1 MGWCQFEPLMR
12 KSAFRFFGPAKLK
25 WPNGNALFQH
35 VSTSGFADVV
45 LVGVLFV
52 GALQVDYNS
61 YRQHYEDDHRD
72 NPLKYWDAYVK
83 ETTAFLEA
91 HNHTFDDA
99 HQGYKHTCIHDKMP
113 SNEVPTSKN
122 IDVIPSGRKLMAA
135 DAVTSHPMNIAF
147 NTDNL
152 AFGVERMTCYT
163 VGQKVQV
170 GGGTSL
176 GDCSVVKA
184 EPCMQTCKAE
194 DIVSQSFVNLVT
206 NTLLPMI
213 SAKFSDM
220 LYVTGPDSY
229 TIDDNY
235 CGYLPMNPNLATTG
249 FKGDLLLYISAH
261 PIPGVGIAAY
271 AANCHTTSNGR
282 PISGYINFNPNVV
295 ARLLTKPTG
304 FAFNNFI
311 NTALHELLHVVV
323 MSKNHYANFKNPLTG
338 LPYPN
343 GASKLVK
350 VAGTTPSGQPYTID
364 RTYITTPAV
373 LAFGKSHYGCNN
385 MIGVELENLG
395 ISAGGHWNPTTVG
408 EELMDSYGGG
418 SDGKLSN
425 LTLSILYDSGWYGV
439 NTKHAQPLNWGRGMG
454 CGFFK
459 CSKDTWNAQNYWD
472 ESENFKF
479 GCSAT
484 RTGVGMTYWDQLD
497 TSVPLPFQYWTDP
510 YMAGYGDNINYCLAS
525 QIQVSVLPGS
535 SYYCANEN
543 VNANTDNLE
552 VVGASSAC
560 FEVVPTKGS
569 KNYAC
574 YAKRCNGQSLEIQVG
589 SSWYNCPAGTT
600 VTTSSGIKLLCPSS
614 QYKPCVPDIAIIPVP
629 TGLTPTPTPTV
640 TPKPTTPTPTPTPTV
655 TPKPTTPTPT
665 PTVTPKPTTPTPTPT
680 VTPKPTTPT
689 PTPTVTPKP
698 TTPTPS
704 PTVTPKPTT
713 PTPTPTPT
721 VTSKPSSI
729 KFQQSVSSQWGSG
742 SSTTVQVSGTVT
754 NTGSSSVSN
763 PKFISSPSSVTINGM
778 WGLEPSTVN
787 GQTVW
792 SLPSWSTTLGA
803 GQSVGFGYS
812 CVNPTPVTFTQI

>member
-1 MGWCQFEPLMR
+1 M
-12 KSAFRFFGPAKLK
+12 
-25 WPNGNALFQH
+25 PNNR
-35 VSTSGFADVV
+35 V
-45 LVGVLFV
+45 
-52 GALQVDYNS
+52 
-61 YRQHYEDDHRD
+61 E
-72 NPLKYWDAYVK
+72 
-83 ETTAFLEA
+83 EA
-91 HNHTFDDA
+91 TKD
-99 HQGYKHTCIHDKMP
+99 
-113 SNEVPTSKN
+113 

-135 DAVTSHPMNIAF
+135 ETVTSHPMNIAF

-152 AFGVERMTCYT
+152 AYGVERMSCYT

-170 GGGTSL
+170 GAGTSL

-194 DIVSQSFVNLVT
+194 DIVSQSFVNMVT

-220 LYVTGPDSY
+220 LQVTGPD
-229 TIDDNY
+229 TNFIDAKFCD
-235 CGYLPMNPNLATTG
+235 YLPMSPSLATTG
-249 FKGDLLLYISAH
+249 FKGDLLLYISSRT
-261 PIPGVGIAAY
+261 IPGVGISAY
-271 AANCHTTSNGR
+271 AGACQRTSNGR
-282 PISGYINFNPNVV
+282 PISGYINFNPKVV
-295 ARLLTKPTG
+295 AGLLNKPNG
-304 FAFNNFI
+304 FAFNDFI
-311 NTALHELLHVVV
+311 NTALHELLHVVA
-323 MSKNHYANFKNPLTG
+323 MSKNHYDNFKNPLTG

-343 GASKLVK
+343 GASKFVK
-350 VAGTTPSGQPYTID
+350 VAGTTPAGKPYTVD

-385 MIGVELENLG
+385 MIGVELENQG
-395 ISAGGHWNPTTVG
+395 ISVGGHWNPTTIG

-425 LTLSILYDSGWYGV
+425 LTLSLLYDSGWYGV
-439 NTKHAQPLNWGRGMG
+439 NTKHAQPLNWGRHTVHR
-454 CGFFK
+454 FIPIVLSIPFK
-459 CSKDTWNAQNYWD
+459 Y
-472 ESENFKF
+472 

-484 RTGVGMTYWDQLD
+484 RSGVGITIWQQETNY
-497 TSVPLPFQYWTDP
+497 PIPPEFQYWTDP
-510 YMAGYGDNINYCLAS
+510 TMGGYGDNINFCLAS
-525 QIQVSVLPGS
+525 QIQVSILPGT

-543 VNANTDNLE
+543 VKANTDNLE

-574 YAKRCNGQSLEIQVG
+574 YAKRCNGQSLEVQVG
-589 SSWYNCPAGTT
+589 SSWYNCPAETT
-600 VTTSSGIKLLCPSS
+600 VTTSSGIKLQCPSS
-614 QYKPCVPDIAIIPVP
+614 QYKPCVPDVTIIPVP
-629 TGLTPTPTPTV
+629 TGLTPSPTPTVTPKPTIPTPTPTV
-640 TPKPTTPTPTPTPTV
+640 TPKPTTPTPTPTVTPKPTTPTPTPTITPKPTTPTPTPTPTV

-680 VTPKPTTPT
+680 VTPKPTAPT
-689 PTPTVTPKP
+689 PTPTK
-698 TTPTPS
+698 
-704 PTVTPKPTT
+704 
-713 PTPTPTPT
+713 TPTPTPT

-742 SSTTVQVSGTVT
+742 SSTTIQVSGTVT

-792 SLPSWSTTLGA
+792 SLPSWSSTLGA
-803 GQSVGFGYS
+803 GQSIGFGYS